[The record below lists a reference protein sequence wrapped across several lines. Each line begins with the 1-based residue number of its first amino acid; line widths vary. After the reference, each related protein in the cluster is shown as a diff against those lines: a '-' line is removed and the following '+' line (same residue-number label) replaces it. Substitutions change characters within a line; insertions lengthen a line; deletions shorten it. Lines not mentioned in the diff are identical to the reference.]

1 MVVSSARSESE
12 RMSENA
18 DMEKRALEALLG
30 YRDALARVEALEKEE
45 ATARQA
51 LVDWRDRVE
60 KLTSDIASSDAR
72 SNLAE
77 AGQNAIS
84 RLHNIRFAMSEAT
97 AELKSAF
104 TTLVAFDDALGYLPI
119 PEETDANVKDAGGNL
134 EE

>member
-1 MVVSSARSESE
+1 MN
-12 RMSENA
+12 ENV
-18 DMEKRALEALLG
+18 DLEKRALEALSH
-30 YRDALARVEALEKEE
+30 YRKALAKVEALEKEE
-45 ATARQA
+45 ATAQQA
-51 LVDWRDRVE
+51 LDEWRGRIE
-60 KLTSDIASSDAR
+60 KLTSDVVSSDAR
-72 SNLAE
+72 STLIE

-97 AELKSAF
+97 AELKSAL